1 MSAHFSSTAEATT
14 SSKAH
19 VIQAQTHDI
28 GFSLSRNGYSQLVL
42 TLPDGTEHVGVQPVR
57 AFPIA
62 APDEGLSLVGQDGH
76 ELVWVERLDL
86 LPPPV
91 FVLLQEELRQREFTP
106 AIGQIVSVSTFS
118 TPSSWAVQTDRGEA
132 TLVLDAE
139 EDIRRLADGSL
150 LITSSNGVH
159 YKVPPL
165 SELDRHSRKL
175 LERFL

>member
-1 MSAHFSSTAEATT
+1 MSINPTSTLE
-14 SSKAH
+14 SIPPVKAN
-19 VIQAQTHDI
+19 VTQTQTHEI
-28 GFSLSRNGYSQLVL
+28 GFSLSRNAYSQLVL
-42 TLPDGTEHVGVQPVR
+42 TLQDGTEHVGVQPVR

-62 APDEGLSLVGQDGH
+62 APDEGLSLVGGDGH
-76 ELVWVERLDL
+76 ELVWVERLNL
-86 LPPPV
+86 LPQQV
-91 FVLLQEELRQREFTP
+91 LALLQEELSLREFTP
-106 AIGQIVSVSTFS
+106 TLRHIASVSTFS
-118 TPSSWAVQTDRGEA
+118 TPSSWAVQTDRGET

-150 LITSSNGVH
+150 LITASNGVH